1 MMHSDVEKTETV
13 ERYIRNQLAPADRQA
28 FEEHFLGCDECF
40 EQLQAAERFS
50 AGMHH
55 AAERGLLDVRS
66 QFQAMNPGWF
76 AWAFGAM
83 VCIALVM
90 TGLAGWVYFGQL
102 PRLRSE
108 LRQTAAKLKAEQQT
122 GTLTEHALPLEQAE
136 ANVPLV
142 MLQASRA
149 REEAATVILK
159 PDDKQLVLWIEPG
172 STRYRDFRL
181 DVFSSDNHLITSV
194 DHLRLSRYGAL
205 ASSLPA
211 HQLPIGDFRITLT
224 GQNPPPAALAGEYDL
239 KIRRP

>member
-40 EQLQAAERFS
+40 EQLQAAERFA

-66 QFQAMNPGWF
+66 QFQAMNFGWF

-90 TGLAGWVYFGQL
+90 AGLAGWAYFGQL
-102 PRLRSE
+102 PRLRNQ
-108 LRQTAAKLKAEQQT
+108 LRQAAAQLKADQQSR
-122 GTLTEHALPLEQAE
+122 TLTEQALPVEQAE

-142 MLQASRA
+142 ILQASRA
-149 REEAATVILK
+149 REEAASVTLK

-172 STRYRDFRL
+172 PTRYHDFRL

-194 DHLRLSRYGAL
+194 NHLRLSRYGAL
-205 ASSLPA
+205 AAALPA
-211 HQLPIGDFRITLT
+211 QQLPTGDFRITLT
-224 GQNPPPAALAGEYDL
+224 GQNPSPAAPAGEYHL